1 MESGDEMTTLV
12 PRFSLEERL
21 RAVMQVTLALA
32 AVDLLYLIYQGFKG
46 QALDHSTAVLF
57 DITLGVALGCLLGAR
72 MKEYS
77 TALRVGIVLAFAVA
91 GALLSSMVL

>member
-21 RAVMQVTLALA
+21 RAVMQVTMALA

-46 QALDHSTAVLF
+46 QTLDHSTAVLF
-57 DITLGVALGCLLGAR
+57 GITLGVDLGGR
-72 MKEYS
+72 RIIKKKEYS